1 MMYWMKGD
9 NIRSIGIDRAEE
21 SIGIINLIYN
31 IYPIVMI
38 DGIVYKT
45 TTVVVVLGID
55 KEGKKKVLGA
65 WEVSTENSRVSV
77 DLLQNLIE
85 RGLDISNIK
94 LAVIDGSKALRKDLS
109 EVVGKEILIQR
120 CQIHKKKS
128 FDNKSNRKS
137 K

>member
-1 MMYWMKGD
+1 
-9 NIRSIGIDRAEE
+9 
-21 SIGIINLIYN
+21 
-31 IYPIVMI
+31 MI
-38 DGIVYKT
+38 DGIGYKN

-65 WEVSTENSRVSV
+65 WEGLTENSRVSV

>member
-1 MMYWMKGD
+1 
-9 NIRSIGIDRAEE
+9 
-21 SIGIINLIYN
+21 
-31 IYPIVMI
+31 MI
-38 DGIVYKT
+38 DGIGYKN

-65 WEVSTENSRVSV
+65 WEGLTENSRVSV

-109 EVVGKEILIQR
+109 EVVGKEIHV
-120 CQIHKKKS
+120 HKKKS

-137 K
+137 Q